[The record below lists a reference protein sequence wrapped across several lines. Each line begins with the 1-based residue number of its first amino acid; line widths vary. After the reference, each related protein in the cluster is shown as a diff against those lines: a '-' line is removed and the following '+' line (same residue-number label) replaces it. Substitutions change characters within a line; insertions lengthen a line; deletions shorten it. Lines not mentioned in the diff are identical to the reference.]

1 MYHENLFDRVLFLFL
16 SILEKNEGKEFDNSL
31 NFLLLALRINSVIL
45 KQGSIMEK
53 YIHLQQDNVLVIYAN
68 KYTSCF

>member
-45 KQGSIMEK
+45 KQGYIMEK
-53 YIHLQQDNVLVIYAN
+53 YIHLQQDNLLFIYAN
-68 KYTSCF
+68 K

>member
-1 MYHENLFDRVLFLFL
+1 MKVKSLI
-16 SILEKNEGKEFDNSL
+16 ILL
-31 NFLLLALRINSVIL
+31 TFLLLALRINSVIL
-45 KQGSIMEK
+45 KQGAIMEK